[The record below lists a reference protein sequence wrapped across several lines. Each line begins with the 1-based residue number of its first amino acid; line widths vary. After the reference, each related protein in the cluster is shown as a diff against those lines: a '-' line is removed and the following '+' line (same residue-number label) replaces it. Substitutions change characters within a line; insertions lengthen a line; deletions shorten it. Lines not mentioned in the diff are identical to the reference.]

1 VTRLVWLPA
10 LAGTLLAAAGARADV
25 TYHLEPLV
33 GAGATDNARITTAGE
48 ERVSDSYTIAGGNMR
63 LIYRRARMTLTAGYQ
78 GAYTQYLREGA
89 FSTFTNNLGLRSAF
103 DLSALWKLGFG
114 VNGTLTRASGLN
126 PLDPT
131 VVTPQAAVAGSTLYL
146 GTGASQ
152 DLAYEPTPREGYTET
167 LSVTQLRYLESV
179 RDGVPL
185 NLPTTTFI
193 GLGLLGFREVGLN
206 RYSLELSVG
215 DSFRESPEGAPSNPN
230 ADGHTLIGRLMAGWR
245 RELSPVWATSLQ
257 AGPAVIVRLDGTGVM
272 APAFVGSLDYKRLP
286 WYASLTALQS
296 PAPNLF
302 LGTATISDQV
312 IARLAL
318 PLTQSERLFVGGYG
332 GYIYARIADD
342 QQALV
347 RVYDQIFGGLALTG
361 RIPKLPLVVALNYL
375 VLSQRGNATTSTPVP
390 DLARQVVFV
399 TLRGEF
405 AWGPGTPP
413 MFGGPL

>member
-1 VTRLVWLPA
+1 M
-10 LAGTLLAAAGARADV
+10 LAAAGARADS

-33 GAGATDNARITTAGE
+33 GAGATDNARITTAGQ
-48 ERVSDSYTIAGGNMR
+48 ERVSDTYTFVGGNMR
-63 LIYRRARMTLTAGYQ
+63 LIYKHARMTLTAAYQ

-114 VNGTLTRASGLN
+114 ANGTLTRASGLN

-146 GTGASQ
+146 GTGVSQ
-152 DLAYEPTPREGYTET
+152 DLAYEPTPREGYLET

-179 RDGVPL
+179 RNGVAVD
-185 NLPTTTFI
+185 LPTTTFV
-193 GLGLLGFREVGLN
+193 GLGLIGFREMGLN
-206 RYSLELSVG
+206 RFSLELNVG
-215 DSFRESPEGAPSNPN
+215 DSIRESSAGQASNPN
-230 ADGHTLIGRLMAGWR
+230 VDGHTFLGRLLAGWR
-245 RELSPVWATSLQ
+245 RELSPVWTTSLQ
-257 AGPAVIVRLDGTGVM
+257 VGPSVLFRLDGSGVL

-302 LGTATISDQV
+302 LGQATISDQV

-318 PLTQSERLFVGGYG
+318 PLTRSERLFVGGYG
-332 GYIYARIADD
+332 GYVYARIASA
-342 QQALV
+342 QQDTV
-347 RVYDQIFGGLALTG
+347 RVYDQIFGGLSLTG
-361 RIPKLPLVVALNYL
+361 RIPKMPLVVALSYL
-375 VLSQRGNATTSTPVP
+375 VLSQRGSATPGTAVP
-390 DLARQVVFV
+390 DLARQVVFL

-413 MFGGPL
+413 MFGGVL

>member
-1 VTRLVWLPA
+1 M
-10 LAGTLLAAAGARADV
+10 LAAAGARADV

-33 GAGATDNARITTAGE
+33 GAGVTDNARITVAGDQ
-48 ERVSDSYTIAGGNMR
+48 RVTDSYTIAGGNVR
-63 LIYRRARMTLTAGYQ
+63 LMYKPARMNLTAAYQ
-78 GAYTQYLREGA
+78 AAYMQYLREGA
-89 FSTFTNNLGLRSAF
+89 LSTFTNVLGLRAAF
-103 DLSALWKLGFG
+103 DLSARWTLGFG

-126 PLDPT
+126 PIDPT
-131 VVTPQAAVAGSTLYL
+131 VVTPQGAVAGSTLYL

-152 DLAYEPTPREGYTET
+152 ELAYQPTSREGYTET

-179 RDGVPL
+179 RDGMPL
-185 NLPTTTFI
+185 NLPTTTFVGF
-193 GLGLLGFREVGLN
+193 GLIGFREMGLN
-206 RYSLELSVG
+206 RFSLELSGG
-215 DSFRESPEGAPSNPN
+215 DSFRETPAGVPSNPN
-230 ADGHTLIGRLMAGWR
+230 VDGHTLIGRLMAGWR

-257 AGPAVIVRLDGTGVM
+257 AGPAVIVRLDGSGVM
-272 APAFVGSLDYKRLP
+272 APAFVGSLDYRRLP
-286 WYASLTALQS
+286 WYASLIALQS

-332 GYIYARIADD
+332 GYVYARIADD

-347 RVYDQIFGGLALTG
+347 RVYDQIFGGLTLTG
-361 RIPKLPLVVALNYL
+361 RIPKVPLVVALNYL
-375 VLSQRGNATTSTPVP
+375 VLSQRGNATTTTPVP
-390 DLARQVVFV
+390 DLARQEVFV